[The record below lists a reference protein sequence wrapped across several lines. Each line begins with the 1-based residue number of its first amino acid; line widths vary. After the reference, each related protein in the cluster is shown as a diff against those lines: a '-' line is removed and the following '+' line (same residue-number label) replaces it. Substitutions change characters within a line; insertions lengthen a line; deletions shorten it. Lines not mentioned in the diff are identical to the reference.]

1 MDDVVR
7 TLLDALAAADE
18 CEPVE
23 LDFALQDHIDVIG
36 ESAED
41 HRADHVLVDTGDDFF
56 DSFAKAWV
64 E

>member
-23 LDFALQDHIDVIG
+23 LDFALQDHIDVDAL
-36 ESAED
+36 ESLLAHPD
-41 HRADHVLVDTGDDFF
+41 G
-56 DSFAKAWV
+56 S
-64 E
+64 